1 MSFKEA
7 RLRAGLTQEK
17 AAQKLKVDRSTVA
30 KWETGKSLPTTKK
43 LALIA
48 KTYKCSL
55 NRLFK

>member
-1 MSFKEA
+1 MSFREA

-17 AAQKLKVDRSTVA
+17 AAKKLKVDRSTVA

-43 LALIA
+43 LALVA

-55 NRLFK
+55 NRLFE